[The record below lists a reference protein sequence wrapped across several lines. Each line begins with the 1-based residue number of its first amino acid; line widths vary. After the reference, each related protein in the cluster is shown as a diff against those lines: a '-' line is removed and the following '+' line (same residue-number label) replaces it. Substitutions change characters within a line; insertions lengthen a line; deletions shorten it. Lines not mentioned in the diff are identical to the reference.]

1 MPAGD
6 DIVRFF
12 ETPWGIA
19 WLAILSSF
27 VYGWYRMRWYFPLSS
42 SPSRMFSQGDTLTNS
57 TSMRRVAL
65 ALYAGGA
72 AVMLIAFPLLAMH
85 LASEQSD
92 GTGAVVLTLVGLADV
107 IAGIILLRNA
117 RCRHDM
123 AAVRF

>member
-117 RCRHDM
+117 RGRHDM